1 MKYGNSAPEQ
11 KIIAVHRLK
20 NILVSYEVQDDG
32 TDVLEQKPG
41 QARIGNNNAF
51 ICKAKN
57 TTDNGWC
64 TSYC

>member
-20 NILVSYEVQDDG
+20 NILVSHGVQADG

-41 QARIGNNNAF
+41 
-51 ICKAKN
+51 
-57 TTDNGWC
+57 
-64 TSYC
+64 